1 MMMKI
6 TGMRKGRS
14 KRVPPQG
21 GGDRGLVV
29 LGDGWTIGGREG
41 GRPLWDV
48 CCTRPEDD

>member
-21 GGDRGLVV
+21 GGDGGVVV
-29 LGDGWTIGGREG
+29 LGDGWTIGGGEG
-41 GRPLWDV
+41 GRRWLDV
-48 CCTRPEDD
+48 CCT